1 MANEMQ
7 ADCNC
12 FEKNIESELKNYRLR
27 ILYKVLN
34 RRFHKALKSLREQ
47 RQDIQMR
54 SGIKLHSSF
63 NIRTYTE
70 LVFAFSLG

>member
-12 FEKNIESELKNYRLR
+12 FEKNIESELKNYWFRA
-27 ILYKVLN
+27 LYKVLN

-54 SGIKLHSSF
+54 S
-63 NIRTYTE
+63 
-70 LVFAFSLG
+70 